1 MPSLWVFPR
10 ESWVQDPHP
19 TNRTAT
25 CLVVELELV
34 DETPCDNS
42 GLSRNRQDWNRNR
55 KIHARIG
62 RRSLPSRRLPRRND
76 PKGNR
81 RLQSEDPSS
90 RYYYQEPCKE
100 WYRLRD
106 QEGLPIC
113 ALPRIRPDRR
123 YGGGRQRRTPKKNT
137 ADISHLP
144 KKVPTYSTTQKYPRR
159 EKGKETP
166 LLRKIL
172 SPLLTL

>member
-62 RRSLPSRRLPRRND
+62 RRSLPSRRRPRRND

-81 RLQSEDPSS
+81 RVQSEDPSS
-90 RYYYQEPCKE
+90 R
-100 WYRLRD
+100 
-106 QEGLPIC
+106 
-113 ALPRIRPDRR
+113 RIVSS
-123 YGGGRQRRTPKKNT
+123 G
-137 ADISHLP
+137 S
-144 KKVPTYSTTQKYPRR
+144 STTRQTSSTDSGVNLSITVP
-159 EKGKETP
+159 
-166 LLRKIL
+166 IL
-172 SPLLTL
+172 